1 MPYGDIILE
10 INDDVFK
17 FESFYVFKV
26 KYFTDILE
34 A

>member
-10 INDDVFK
+10 IFGDVFK

-26 KYFTDILE
+26 KYFMDILE